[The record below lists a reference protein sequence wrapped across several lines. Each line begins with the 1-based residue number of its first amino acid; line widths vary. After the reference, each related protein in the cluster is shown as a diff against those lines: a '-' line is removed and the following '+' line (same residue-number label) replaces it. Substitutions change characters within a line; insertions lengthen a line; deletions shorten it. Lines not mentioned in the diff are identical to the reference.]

1 MTCCQLLTLIAC
13 VVCSNRSWRDS
24 RSWPGDDMALAALSE
39 NKVPRP
45 SLPQPPCHVRV
56 CSSSSSSIQ
65 RPQLESVHVTA
76 MRTLQQLRE
85 SADPAVAPFAAAAA
99 ELFIS
104 NSMAA
109 EGRMQQRNL
118 GLMGTVLMDQIRGS
132 AASAAVHD

>member
-1 MTCCQLLTLIAC
+1 MLSIAHVHCVRGVQQPQLVRQQILARGRYGAGGVVREQGATPQSTTTTLSQQQQQQQHS
-13 VVCSNRSWRDS
+13 V
-24 RSWPGDDMALAALSE
+24 
-39 NKVPRP
+39 
-45 SLPQPPCHVRV
+45 
-56 CSSSSSSIQ
+56 
-65 RPQLESVHVTA
+65 PQLESVHVTA

-99 ELFIS
+99 ELFSS

-118 GLMGTVLMDQIRGS
+118 GLMGTVLMHQVRGS